1 MTQQTITFASAQ
13 FNSFTAEASGTDIVA
28 TWVPNVTISTTE
40 APATGAIG
48 TTGAG
53 GDVSLDGRPINM
65 LSLRLYWWADA
76 NPTTTVVQFQ
86 IATAASGSGGWQS
99 GDTNAT
105 GANTTV
111 TANYLS
117 PRVAGTVYY
126 GFQKRDSG
134 NVRFNTATSSGNTIY
149 NDGVE
154 STAWAGRRIYGQIVV
169 QSVPNAPTAVTGSTV
184 NSTAVSLSWTAPT
197 DGGTTAGVNGYRV
210 FARQADATANASSDW
225 FIPVGDTGSTATTA
239 TVTGLYPGTAYV
251 FMVAALNSAT
261 DLMLAADTANVNSPV
276 TSYTDIQA
284 HSGTRSAVTS
294 AINTAGGVYNG
305 TTWLASPNVQ
315 VFNGTA
321 WVPALVRT
329 RAANNLSWQ
338 VFGA

>member
-1 MTQQTITFASAQ
+1 MQQTITFASAQ
-13 FNSFTAEASGTDIVA
+13 YNSWTAEASGTDIVA
-28 TWVPNVTISTTE
+28 TWVPNVTISISE

-48 TTGAG
+48 TTGTG
-53 GDVSLDGRPINM
+53 GDVSLDGRPLNF
-65 LSLRLYWWADA
+65 LSLTMYWWADA
-76 NPTTTVVQFQ
+76 NPTSTVVQLQ
-86 IATAASGSGGWQS
+86 IATGAGGAGGWQS

-105 GANTTV
+105 GASTGA
-111 TANYLS
+111 TANYLT

-154 STAWAGRRIYGQIVV
+154 STSWAGRRIYAAIVV
-169 QSVPNAPTAVTGSTV
+169 QTVPNAPTLVTGSTV
-184 NSTAVSLSWTAPT
+184 NTTAVSLSWTAPT
-197 DGGTTAGVNGYRV
+197 DTGTTAGINGYRV
-210 FARQADATANASSDW
+210 FARLADATANASTDW
-225 FIPVGDTGSTATTA
+225 FIPIGDTGSTSTTA
-239 TVTGLYPGTAYV
+239 TVTGLYPGTSYV
-251 FMVAALNSAT
+251 FMVSALNSAT
-261 DLMLAADTANVNSPV
+261 DLMLNADIANVNSVV

-284 HSGTRSAVTS
+284 HSGTRSAVTA
-294 AINTAGGVYNG
+294 AINTAGGVFNG

-315 VFNGTA
+315 IFNGTA

-338 VFGA
+338 IFGA